1 VSSLQDFLNVNPVDN
16 VTDDVVI
23 SDRFKDK
30 DGNVMKF
37 KIKAMTNDEFEE
49 IRKAAASI
57 STKKGKRSISFDTK
71 RFNELVVINNTIDPN
86 FKDAESIKKLGCITP
101 EQYLNKVLL
110 AGEIVELSQQIQ
122 TLSGFELEID
132 ELVEE
137 AKN

>member
-1 VSSLQDFLNVNPVDN
+1 ML
-16 VTDDVVI
+16 
-23 SDRFKDK
+23 
-30 DGNVMKF
+30 KF

>member
-1 VSSLQDFLNVNPVDN
+1 MSSLQEFLNVNPVDN
-16 VTDDVVI
+16 VTADVAI

-30 DGNVMKF
+30 DGNMLKF